1 MGMNFPH
8 WEYLLAIDRDL
19 DVTSRYIDF
28 ADANMGVY
36 STELTRMYL
45 AVCSEIDVV
54 AKQLTKK
61 ID

>member
-1 MGMNFPH
+1 M
-8 WEYLLAIDRDL
+8 DRDL

-45 AVCSEIDVV
+45 VVCSEIDVV

-61 ID
+61 VDQHAKAENIEPL